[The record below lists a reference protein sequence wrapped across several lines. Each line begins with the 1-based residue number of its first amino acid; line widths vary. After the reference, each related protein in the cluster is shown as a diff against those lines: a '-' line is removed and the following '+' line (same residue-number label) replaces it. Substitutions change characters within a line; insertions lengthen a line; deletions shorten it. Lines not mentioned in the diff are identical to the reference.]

1 MYIFNIKLNKIL
13 LLKMKVEMTESTI
26 INLGEEKSVFE
37 RAVIE
42 AYKQKTS
49 KVNVEPNS

>member
-1 MYIFNIKLNKIL
+1 MKFDNK
-13 LLKMKVEMTESTI
+13 ESI

-49 KVNVEPNS
+49 KVRFLLINRAFMKS

>member
-1 MYIFNIKLNKIL
+1 
-13 LLKMKVEMTESTI
+13 MKVESMESI

-49 KVNVEPNS
+49 KVNFYDS

>member
-1 MYIFNIKLNKIL
+1 
-13 LLKMKVEMTESTI
+13 MKVDTSKESI

-49 KVNVEPNS
+49 KVVGF